1 MQFIRNWRYGMCGL
15 FIVVFAVG
23 LPSLAED
30 WPQFLGSRRDG
41 TYQGKALPKWPADG
55 PKQLWKRNIGAGFA
69 GPSVANGKLY
79 LFHRRNGKEILECM
93 DAASGAEFW
102 RERLDGE
109 YSASP
114 ILAAGRLYFCSRDGL
129 TSVIRPGE
137 TFELLGE
144 NRLDEG
150 FMASPAVVGDA
161 LILRTRT
168 HVYRIEQQ

>member
-1 MQFIRNWRYGMCGL
+1 VAGDGL
-15 FIVVFAVG
+15 VFVNTG
-23 LPSLAED
+23 FMK
-30 WPQFLGSRRDG
+30 PQLWALRTG
-41 TYQGKALPKWPADG
+41 ALPQDVERVVWKARRSIPSMSSPLLFDG
-55 PKQLWKRNIGAGFA
+55 R
-69 GPSVANGKLY
+69 LY
-79 LFHRRNGKEILECM
+79 LVSDGGVAACL
-93 DAASGAEFW
+93 DAASGAELW